1 MKKYGRQ
8 SNLCVGGIKMN
19 VFNFIPEG
27 IEECSVTAW
36 IHTYAGT
43 DTESQKKPAIIICP
57 GGVSRNALQ

>member
-1 MKKYGRQ
+1 
-8 SNLCVGGIKMN
+8 MN

-57 GGVSRNALQ
+57 GGFSRNALQ